1 MNELMNTENT
11 QKFTSVYLVEQINI
25 FRKEEG
31 KSALLHKNLL
41 AKIEDEFEEEIGQLK
56 IQPTSYLDKSNRE
69 SKCYELDFEE
79 SLQLLMSE
87 SKKVRKQ
94 VVVKLKQLQSKV
106 SMPTTYLQ
114 ALEVLV
120 KTEKEKQLLELKT
133 ENLQI
138 ALDND
143 LKWCSIIKV
152 SSHNKIK
159 EKKLNWRVLK
169 SMSKKMG
176 FDVKRMPSK
185 RYEYQLAYHVSVFC
199 ACYPELN
206 YDFIQNK

>member
-1 MNELMNTENT
+1 MELMNTNT
-11 QKFTSVYLVEQINI
+11 GDAQKFTSVYLTEQINV
-25 FRKEEG
+25 FRKEES
-31 KSALLHKNLL
+31 KSDLRHSDLIR
-41 AKIEDEFEEEIGQLK
+41 KIELEFEDEINERK
-56 IQPTSYLDKSNRE
+56 ISSVNYLDKKGEQR
-69 SKCYELDFEE
+69 KCYDLDFEE

-94 VVVKLKQLQSKV
+94 VVAKLKQLQSKT
-106 SMPTTYLQ
+106 PTTYLQ
-114 ALEVLV
+114 ALEVLI
-120 KTEKEKQLLELKT
+120 KTEKEKQLLQLKT

-159 EKKLNWRVLK
+159 ESQLNWRVLK
-169 SMSKKMG
+169 SMSEKMG
-176 FDVKRMPSK
+176 FDVRRMPSK
-185 RYEYQLAYHVSVFC
+185 RYLYQNTYHVSVFC